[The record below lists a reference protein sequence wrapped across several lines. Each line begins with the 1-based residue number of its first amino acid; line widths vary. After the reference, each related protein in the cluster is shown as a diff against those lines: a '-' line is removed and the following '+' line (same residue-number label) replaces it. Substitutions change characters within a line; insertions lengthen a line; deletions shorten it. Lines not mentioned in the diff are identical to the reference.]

1 MNEISRQL
9 FGDQEQGIE
18 GAAQLVKTGTIL
30 IKKVEE
36 MNLPCNQNYWI
47 LLNRIDPQRFE

>member
-18 GAAQLVKTGTIL
+18 GAAQLVKTEL
-30 IKKVEE
+30 SLSRRLK
-36 MNLPCNQNYWI
+36 
-47 LLNRIDPQRFE
+47 R